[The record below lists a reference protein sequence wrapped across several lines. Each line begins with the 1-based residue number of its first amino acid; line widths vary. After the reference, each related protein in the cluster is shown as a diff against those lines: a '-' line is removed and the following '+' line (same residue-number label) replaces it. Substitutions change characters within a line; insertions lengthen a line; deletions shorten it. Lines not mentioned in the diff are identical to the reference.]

1 MRGLA
6 KYYGAYQAIE
16 ALDFSIARGE
26 IVGLLGLNGAG
37 KSTVLKILGAFLVPS
52 AGYAEVAGCSIADN
66 PQGVRRAIGFL
77 PDSPPLY
84 HEMSVDAYLDYV
96 LRLKVGCISRADLDR
111 QRDEALD
118 RTALTAERSRTLGE
132 LSHGFAQRVGIA
144 QAIIHKP
151 PVLILDEPINGLD
164 PVQIVEMR
172 DLILSFRNEHTVILS
187 SHILSEITRTCDR
200 ILILDQGRLVA
211 QGTEAELAKS
221 MHSGKAITAK
231 TAKDPQSAL
240 ANIKK
245 ISGVDDITCQQ
256 STLGEYV
263 LTIQIASD
271 VRSQV
276 ARQLVEFDLLTLNAA
291 EDGLEALF
299 MQLVSS
305 DSSRELES
313 GKKLG
318 SGREL
323 GSGKKLG
330 SGRELESGR
339 ELGSGKE
346 SREAESGRE
355 LESGKELAKLESGK
369 ELAKLRNKRSEM
381 EQQ

>member
-1 MRGLA
+1 MTLITVRGLA

-16 ALDFSIARGE
+16 ALDFAIARGE

-52 AGYAEVAGCSIADN
+52 AGYAEVAGCSIANN
-66 PQGVRRAIGFL
+66 PQGVRQAIGFL

-84 HEMSVDAYLDYV
+84 HEMTVDAYLAYV
-96 LRLKVGCISRADLDR
+96 LRLKVGHIGRADLER

-118 RTALTAERSRTLGE
+118 RTTLTAERHRTLGE

-211 QGTEAELAKS
+211 QGTEVELAKS
-221 MHSGKAITAK
+221 MRSNKTITAQ
-231 TAKDPQSAL
+231 TAKDPQA
-240 ANIKK
+240 AVAK
-245 ISGVDDITCQQ
+245 INKLNGIDNVTSQQ
-256 STLGEYV
+256 NTHGTYE
-263 LTIQIASD
+263 LTVQASQD
-271 VRSQV
+271 MRPQV
-276 ARQLVEFDLLTLNAA
+276 AQQLVTYDLLALSTA
-291 EDGLEALF
+291 EAGLEALF
-299 MQLVSS
+299 MQLVSKEEE
-305 DSSRELES
+305 RE
-313 GKKLG
+313 
-318 SGREL
+318 
-323 GSGKKLG
+323 
-330 SGRELESGR
+330 
-339 ELGSGKE
+339 
-346 SREAESGRE
+346 
-355 LESGKELAKLESGK
+355 
-369 ELAKLRNKRSEM
+369 
-381 EQQ
+381 

>member
-1 MRGLA
+1 MITVRGLA

-52 AGYAEVAGCSIADN
+52 AGHAEVAGCSIADD
-66 PQGVRRAIGFL
+66 PQGVREAIGFL

-84 HEMSVDAYLDYV
+84 REMSVDAYLAYV
-96 LRLKVGCISRADLDR
+96 LRLKVGRIGRADLER
-111 QRDEALD
+111 QRDEALA
-118 RTALTAERSRTLGE
+118 RTSLTAERHRTLGE

-172 DLILSFRNEHTVILS
+172 DLILSFRHEHTVILS

-211 QGTEAELAKS
+211 QGTETELAKS
-221 MHSGKAITAK
+221 IRTSKTINAK
-231 TAKDPQSAL
+231 TVQDPRQAV

-245 ISGVDDITCQQ
+245 INGVDDIACQQ
-256 STLGEYV
+256 NTDGEYT
-263 LTIQIASD
+263 LTIQANTD
-271 VRSQV
+271 VRAQV
-276 ARQLVEFDLLTLNAA
+276 AQQLVACDLLALSSVEA
-291 EDGLEALF
+291 GLETLF

-305 DSSRELES
+305 DSSRQ
-313 GKKLG
+313 G
-318 SGREL
+318 
-323 GSGKKLG
+323 
-330 SGRELESGR
+330 
-339 ELGSGKE
+339 
-346 SREAESGRE
+346 
-355 LESGKELAKLESGK
+355 
-369 ELAKLRNKRSEM
+369 
-381 EQQ
+381 EQR

>member
-1 MRGLA
+1 MTLITVRGLA
-6 KYYGAYQAIE
+6 KYYGTYQAIE
-16 ALDFSIARGE
+16 AIDFSIARGE

-37 KSTVLKILGAFLVPS
+37 KSTVLKVLGAFLVPS
-52 AGYAEVAGCSIADN
+52 AGYAEVAGCSIAGN

-84 HEMSVDAYLDYV
+84 REMSVDAYLAYV
-96 LRLKVGCISRADLDR
+96 LRLKVGNIGRADLDR

-118 RTALTAERSRTLGE
+118 RTALTAERHRTLGE

-211 QGTEAELAKS
+211 QGTEAELAKTMRS
-221 MHSGKAITAK
+221 NKTITAQ
-231 TAKDPQSAL
+231 TAKDPQTAV
-240 ANIKK
+240 AKIKK
-245 ISGVDDITCQQ
+245 LSGIDNVTSQQ
-256 STLGEYV
+256 NTHGTYE
-263 LTIQIASD
+263 LTVQANTD
-271 VRSQV
+271 VRAQV
-276 ARQLVEFDLLTLNAA
+276 AQQLVVYDLLALNAEEA
-291 EDGLEALF
+291 GLETLF

-305 DSSRELES
+305 DSSRE
-313 GKKLG
+313 G
-318 SGREL
+318 EL
-323 GSGKKLG
+323 S
-330 SGRELESGR
+330 
-339 ELGSGKE
+339 
-346 SREAESGRE
+346 
-355 LESGKELAKLESGK
+355 
-369 ELAKLRNKRSEM
+369 
-381 EQQ
+381 

>member
-1 MRGLA
+1 MIAVRGLA
-6 KYYGAYQAIE
+6 KYYGAYQAIA

-26 IVGLLGLNGAG
+26 IVGLIGLNGAG

-52 AGYAEVAGCSIADN
+52 AGYAEVAGCSIADD

-84 HEMSVDAYLDYV
+84 REMSVDAYLEYV
-96 LRLKVGCISRADLDR
+96 LRLKVGHLSRADLQR

-118 RTALTAERSRTLGE
+118 RTTLTAERSRTLGE

-172 DLILSFRNEHTVILS
+172 DLILSFRHEHTVILS

-211 QGTEAELAKS
+211 QGTEAELAES
-221 MHSGKAITAK
+221 MHSNMALQAET
-231 TAKDPQSAL
+231 TQDPQAAVAEL
-240 ANIKK
+240 KK
-245 ISGVDDITCQQ
+245 IAGVSKVTCQRAVSGVYAV
-256 STLGEYV
+256 TL
-263 LTIQIASD
+263 QASVD
-271 VRSQV
+271 VRAQV
-276 ARQLVEFDLLTLNAA
+276 ARELVACDLLALSTA
-291 EDGLEALF
+291 EAGLEALF

-305 DSSRELES
+305 KELAS
-313 GKKLG
+313 GK
-318 SGREL
+318 
-323 GSGKKLG
+323 
-330 SGRELESGR
+330 ESC
-339 ELGSGKE
+339 EAGSGKE
-346 SREAESGRE
+346 SCEAGSGMERESGMERK
-355 LESGKELAKLESGK
+355 SGKKPRHE
-369 ELAKLRNKRSEM
+369 RSEV

>member
-1 MRGLA
+1 MITVRGLA

-16 ALDFSIARGE
+16 ALDFSISRGE

-66 PQGVRRAIGFL
+66 PQAVRRAIGFL

-84 HEMSVDAYLDYV
+84 HEMSVDAYLAYV
-96 LRLKVGCISRADLDR
+96 LRLKVGRLSRAELER

-118 RTALTAERSRTLGE
+118 RTALTAERHRTLGE

-172 DLILSFRNEHTVILS
+172 DLILSFRHEHTVILS

-200 ILILDQGRLVA
+200 ILILDQGQLVA
-211 QGTEAELAKS
+211 QGAEAELAKS
-221 MHSGKAITAK
+221 MRGDKKITAT
-231 TAKDPQSAL
+231 TAQDPQA
-240 ANIKK
+240 AVATIKK
-245 ISGVDDITCQQ
+245 LNGVDAVACQQ
-256 STLGEYV
+256 NARGEYE
-263 LTIQIASD
+263 LTLQATAD

-276 ARQLVEFDLLTLNAA
+276 AQQLVAYELLALSTA
-291 EDGLEALF
+291 EAGLEALF
-299 MQLVSS
+299 MQLVSAAP
-305 DSSRELES
+305 RRT
-313 GKKLG
+313 G
-318 SGREL
+318 
-323 GSGKKLG
+323 
-330 SGRELESGR
+330 
-339 ELGSGKE
+339 
-346 SREAESGRE
+346 
-355 LESGKELAKLESGK
+355 
-369 ELAKLRNKRSEM
+369 
-381 EQQ
+381 EQA